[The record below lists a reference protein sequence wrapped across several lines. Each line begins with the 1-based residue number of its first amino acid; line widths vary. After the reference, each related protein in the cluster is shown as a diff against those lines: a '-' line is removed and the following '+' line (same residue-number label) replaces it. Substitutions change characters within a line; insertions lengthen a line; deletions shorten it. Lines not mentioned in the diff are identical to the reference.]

1 MALSFIADQQ
11 IIDQE
16 LNNFSN
22 FLESCTLRSAK
33 EQTDCSSFSS
43 SPAGKKQNNFQ
54 ETTQSMVL
62 ENSGKLVTW
71 QKIFHASG

>member
-1 MALSFIADQQ
+1 MALPFIADQQ

-33 EQTDCSSFSS
+33 NKPIVAL
-43 SPAGKKQNNFQ
+43 SPVPQPAKTK
-54 ETTQSMVL
+54 
-62 ENSGKLVTW
+62 
-71 QKIFHASG
+71 